1 MSTANLTF
9 IRSQSCWECWD
20 YYELRTDVF
29 VFGDV
34 EGYTHFRQQLLRA
47 KTAKE
52 NIHLTVLEQHPTSM
66 RGVIL
71 PARDDGAV
79 EARLKFIERF
89 VSGKSGPNMEL
100 VIFGNK
106 LGLQYLAD
114 KLEKVKKKFVG
125 QPSEHIHLDDTS
137 DAHVVPRSVSLNLR
151 GPMRKWERE
160 HFEEYGDLILKK
172 GEDFLPAAI
181 GYRVG
186 DQEEYQEISAS
197 ESDFLSLESVRRF

>member
-1 MSTANLTF
+1 M
-9 IRSQSCWECWD
+9 
-20 YYELRTDVF
+20 
-29 VFGDV
+29 
-34 EGYTHFRQQLLRA
+34 
-47 KTAKE
+47 
-52 NIHLTVLEQHPTSM
+52 
-66 RGVIL
+66 
-71 PARDDGAV
+71 
-79 EARLKFIERF
+79 
-89 VSGKSGPNMEL
+89 
-100 VIFGNK
+100 
-106 LGLQYLAD
+106 
-114 KLEKVKKKFVG
+114 EKVKKKFVG